1 MIHDA
6 QTLMRYDINKKSMLL
21 AYVLWWFLG
30 TFGVHRFYLG
40 RIGSGLA
47 MLVTAAVSIA
57 LTIVLVGF
65 LGLIVLGVWWIID
78 ACLIPGMVREHNTRL
93 MNRLVGQ
100 GF

>member
-30 TFGVHRFYLG
+30 TFGVHRLYLG
-40 RIGSGLA
+40 RTVSGLA
-47 MLVTAAVSIA
+47 MLLTAVISIA
-57 LTIVLVGF
+57 LTIVLIGF
-65 LGLIVLGVWWIID
+65 FGLIVLGAWWLVD
-78 ACLIPGMVREHNTRL
+78 AFLLPGMVRQHNTRL
-93 MNRLVGQ
+93 MDRLLGQ